1 MSLIMK
7 LAGRNIFRNIRRTV
21 LTVMLISFGLAALLF
36 ADGFIKGMMKTLTI
50 ISTETYLGH
59 AQVHKK
65 GYRGSND
72 VDDYIQNIAELE
84 KTLLADSDVKSF
96 SVRTISGA
104 MLSSS
109 ENISSVSLIGVNAE
123 QEASVSA
130 IKAAMIEGS
139 YLSGSASPNST
150 SSASSES
157 DSSSS
162 KNDTEIIIGYDLADL
177 LGVGLGDRIVV
188 TVSAAH
194 GGELSQELFRV
205 SGLFKFNDRSMDK
218 GMAFINLE
226 KSQKLLNISGAHEV
240 VLKFQDLSMAD
251 DNSLPIWTSIKDNEI
266 EILDWK
272 KLVPQ
277 LSSLLELSSF
287 STLIISII
295 MFSLVALG
303 LINSMFMSIYER
315 HQEFG
320 VLLALGTRPSQIFF
334 QIMSEGF
341 LLGVISAFI
350 GLILGGAISYWYSIV
365 GIDYGN
371 MEMSGLTISQPIYS
385 IIEPLAFI
393 ELSIA
398 VLVITTLACVYPALH
413 AAKLSPS
420 FAMRKVA

>member
-21 LTVMLISFGLAALLF
+21 LTVMLISFGLAALIF
-36 ADGFIKGMMKTLTI
+36 ADGFIKGMMKTLTV

-59 AQVHKK
+59 AQIHKK
-65 GYRGSND
+65 GYRASND
-72 VDDYIQNIAELE
+72 VDDYIQNIVELE
-84 KTLLADSDVKSF
+84 KTLLADTDVKNF

-109 ENISSVSLIGVNAE
+109 ENISSVSLMGVNAE
-123 QEASVSA
+123 QEASVSS

-139 YLSGSASPNST
+139 YLSGSAS
-150 SSASSES
+150 ADSSES
-157 DSSSS
+157 R
-162 KNDTEIIIGYDLADL
+162 NDTEIIIGYDLADL

-205 SGLFKFNDRSMDK
+205 SGLFKFNDRAMDK
-218 GMAFINLE
+218 GMAFINLA

-251 DNSLPIWTSIKDNEI
+251 DAALPIWTSIKDNEI

-287 STLIISII
+287 STLIISTI

-398 VLVITTLACVYPALH
+398 ILVITTLACVYPALH